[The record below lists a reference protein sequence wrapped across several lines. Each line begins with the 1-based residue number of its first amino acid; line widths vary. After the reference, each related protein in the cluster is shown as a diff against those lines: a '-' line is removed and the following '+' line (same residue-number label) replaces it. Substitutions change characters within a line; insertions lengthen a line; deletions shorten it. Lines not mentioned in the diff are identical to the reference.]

1 MGLDSYCENG
11 EDYEI
16 YSLYYD
22 TKHHDLIR
30 HSLSH
35 PYYKEKLRVRSYRI
49 PRSQQEPVFVEL
61 KKKIGGVTAKRRVE
75 LPLGEA
81 YRLLAGGALP
91 VMPDYL
97 SREVLREISCFF
109 KPVCGSSGGLYQL
122 QKARVYREGRSNSA
136 CHL

>member
-61 KKKIGGVTAKRRVE
+61 KKQIGGVTASAPRGVSRWE
-75 LPLGEA
+75 RPTGSLPA
-81 YRLLAGGALP
+81 VRCP
-91 VMPDYL
+91 
-97 SREVLREISCFF
+97 
-109 KPVCGSSGGLYQL
+109 
-122 QKARVYREGRSNSA
+122 
-136 CHL
+136 

>member
-1 MGLDSYCENG
+1 MAIATFRRYEKKYLLTLTQYQTLLPSLEKHMGLDSYCENG

-61 KKKIGGVTAKRRVE
+61 KKKIGRRYGQSAAWSSRWE
-75 LPLGEA
+75 RPTGSLPA
-81 YRLLAGGALP
+81 VRCP
-91 VMPDYL
+91 
-97 SREVLREISCFF
+97 
-109 KPVCGSSGGLYQL
+109 
-122 QKARVYREGRSNSA
+122 
-136 CHL
+136 

>member
-1 MGLDSYCENG
+1 MAIATFRRYEKKYLLTLTQYQTLLPSLEKHMGLDSYCENG

-61 KKKIGGVTAKRRVE
+61 EKKDWRRYGKAPRGAPAGRG
-75 LPLGEA
+75 LPA
-81 YRLLAGGALP
+81 PCRRCA
-91 VMPDYL
+91 
-97 SREVLREISCFF
+97 
-109 KPVCGSSGGLYQL
+109 
-122 QKARVYREGRSNSA
+122 ARNA
-136 CHL
+136 

>member
-1 MGLDSYCENG
+1 MAIATFRRYEKKYLLTLTQYQTLLPSLEKHMGLDSYCENG

-91 VMPDYL
+91 
-97 SREVLREISCFF
+97 
-109 KPVCGSSGGLYQL
+109 
-122 QKARVYREGRSNSA
+122 
-136 CHL
+136 

>member
-1 MGLDSYCENG
+1 MAIATFRRYEKKYLLTLTQYQTLLPSLEKHMGLDSYCENG

-61 KKKIGGVTAKRRVE
+61 KK
-75 LPLGEA
+75 
-81 YRLLAGGALP
+81 RLAALRQSAAWS
-91 VMPDYL
+91 
-97 SREVLREISCFF
+97 SRWERPTGSLRAVRC
-109 KPVCGSSGGLYQL
+109 P
-122 QKARVYREGRSNSA
+122 
-136 CHL
+136 